1 MSVARRFKECR
12 RSQEQKRCVLQR
24 YVRNVGK
31 LHGVDV
37 ASILRKRWKVYLRIG
52 AVLVPDKFPDNLRT
66 I

>member
-1 MSVARRFKECR
+1 
-12 RSQEQKRCVLQR
+12 
-24 YVRNVGK
+24 VRNVGK

-52 AVLVPDKFPDNLRT
+52 AVLVPDKFPDKFLDEFPDNLRT